1 MVNLIQTTQ
10 TLMEVEP
17 HFSFNQEKL
26 ALYLDICTVFIYTNS
41 VTSHQNIEIFYFLER
56 NHLEKIGIPSV
67 LVLLSHCAAEK
78 RLFNYSFSRT
88 SLLIGLLFV
97 LTYPYNFIPID

>member
-56 NHLEKIGIPSV
+56 NHLDKDWHP
-67 LVLLSHCAAEK
+67 LS
-78 RLFNYSFSRT
+78 FGT
-88 SLLIGLLFV
+88 PISLCCWKEAVQLLF
-97 LTYPYNFIPID
+97 L

>member
-56 NHLEKIGIPSV
+56 NHLDKDWHP
-67 LVLLSHCAAEK
+67 LS
-78 RLFNYSFSRT
+78 FGT
-88 SLLIGLLFV
+88 ISLCCWKEAVQLLF
-97 LTYPYNFIPID
+97 L